1 MKYLTL
7 LICIIFISCGPS
19 KKELQDEIECKNDT
33 IENLKR
39 IISNQGDYIEELQEK
54 LDEIKSR
61 ASDIQSS
68 IDDDYIDDAYDA
80 ASDIESEAEYE

>member
-19 KKELQDEIECKNDT
+19 KQELQDEIECKNDT

-39 IISNQGDYIEELQEK
+39 IISNQGDYIEELQP
-54 LDEIKSR
+54 
-61 ASDIQSS
+61 
-68 IDDDYIDDAYDA
+68 
-80 ASDIESEAEYE
+80 

>member
-7 LICIIFISCGPS
+7 LICIIFISGVPS

-80 ASDIESEAEYE
+80 ASDIESEAEYD